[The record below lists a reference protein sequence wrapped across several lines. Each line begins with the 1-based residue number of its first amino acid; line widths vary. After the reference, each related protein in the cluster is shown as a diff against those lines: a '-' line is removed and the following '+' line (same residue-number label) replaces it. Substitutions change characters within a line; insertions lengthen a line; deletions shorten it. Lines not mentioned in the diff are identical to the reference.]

1 MIEVSGMNVVDA
13 FDKFDYFRGFFLES
27 IAISYLEDGK
37 INCHVSLRRG
47 GEYGEDYG
55 LDVPKVANIT
65 VGDVSSYRLYQKPG
79 IMRLPILTGVH
90 LVDIDG
96 KLGID
101 FGDLPSQPKDA
112 ERFLSSKLFFIGR
125 HIDLQVN

>member
-1 MIEVSGMNVVDA
+1 MNVVDA

-47 GEYGEDYG
+47 GEYSEDYS

-65 VGDVSSYRLYQKPG
+65 VSDVSSYRLYQKPR

-90 LVDIDG
+90 LVDMMEKWVLTLEIYRVNPRM
-96 KLGID
+96 LRD
-101 FGDLPSQPKDA
+101 FYRQSYFSLEDILTYK
-112 ERFLSSKLFFIGR
+112 
-125 HIDLQVN
+125 

>member
-1 MIEVSGMNVVDA
+1 MNVVDT

-27 IAISYLEDGK
+27 IAIS
-37 INCHVSLRRG
+37 
-47 GEYGEDYG
+47 YGEDYG

-125 HIDLQVN
+125 HIDLQVS

>member
-27 IAISYLEDGK
+27 IAISYFEDGK
-37 INCHVSLRRG
+37 INCHVSLRRS
-47 GEYGEDYG
+47 GEHGEDYG
-55 LDVPKVANIT
+55 PDVPKVANIT
-65 VGDVSSYRLYQKPG
+65 VCDVSSYRLYQKPR

-125 HIDLQVN
+125 YIDLQVN

>member
-1 MIEVSGMNVVDA
+1 MNVVDA

-47 GEYGEDYG
+47 GEYG

-125 HIDLQVN
+125 NIDLQVN

>member
-1 MIEVSGMNVVDA
+1 MNVVDT

-37 INCHVSLRRG
+37 INCHVSLRRR
-47 GEYGEDYG
+47 GEYSEDYG

-65 VGDVSSYRLYQKPG
+65 VGDVSTYRLYQKPG

-90 LVDIDG
+90 LVEICRVNPRMLRDFYRQSYFSLEDI
-96 KLGID
+96 LTC
-101 FGDLPSQPKDA
+101 
-112 ERFLSSKLFFIGR
+112 R
-125 HIDLQVN
+125 